1 MNSILKSI
9 IKSGKNIL
17 KETTDEIVEQGKES
31 IKTAATDKITGV
43 VNSTIQNI
51 GNKLPIVA
59 EEGIEHEIEDAEFS
73 EAAYQDA
80 DAFEEKLHGNL
91 QGMVSSLAAGNPA
104 EAKEVVNG
112 FVAMAGEVTKFTEV
126 QKTKR
131 KEIEAQRD
139 IIVEKIHSQKEII
152 LSYLEKSFDERKEN
166 FAKLFTIVDSD
177 IANNN
182 MQQLAMGLDSINK
195 LADSSPFKALA
206 SLEGTKLALS
216 DKTTE
221 WDF

>member
-1 MNSILKSI
+1 MSNILNSVFKA
-9 IKSGKNIL
+9 GKNLL
-17 KETTDEIVEQGKES
+17 KDTAGEIVERGKES
-31 IKTAATDKITGV
+31 VKTAATEKLTGV
-43 VNSTIQNI
+43 VNNTIQNL
-51 GNKLPIVA
+51 GKSQRIVT
-59 EEGIEHEIEDAEFS
+59 EEDVVLTIHEAEFS
-73 EAAYQDA
+73 EDAYQDA
-80 DAFEEKLHGNL
+80 DAFEENLHNNL
-91 QGMVSSLAAGNPA
+91 QGMVSSLAAANPA
-104 EAKEVVNG
+104 EAKEVLDG

-166 FAKLFTIVDSD
+166 FAKLFTVVDSA

-182 MQQLAMGLDSINK
+182 MQELALGLDSINK

-206 SLEGTKLALS
+206 SLEGTKLALE
-216 DKTTE
+216 DKNTE